1 MRFGIKEQ
9 IIMMEHENERM
20 SYSFEPSDE
29 SSGAQGYHQT
39 SYDPNYNQNEHK
51 NPKKKN
57 GVGGRMVALLV
68 AVALVASIGGSAL
81 TTVINNISRKN
92 EEANAKAKE
101 TMSAQTVE
109 PAQDDSQDTATE
121 NSSYSLEKSA
131 LPKSLSSNDTG
142 KSLTPKEVYAM
153 NVNATVGIA
162 TQITTNV
169 WGQVASASASGSG
182 FILTSD
188 GYVVTNNHV
197 VEGATSVTVKLYN
210 GDEYDA
216 EVIGTDEMNDVALLK
231 IDATGLQAVTI
242 GDSDQIEVGE
252 EVIAIGNPLGE
263 LTFTMTAGVVS
274 ALDREINTDGKPI
287 NMLQTD
293 VAINSGNSGGALF
306 DMNGNVIGITSAKY
320 SGSTSSGASIEGISF
335 AIPINDALR
344 VVYDLQQYGHVT
356 GRAYLGVTVK
366 DLDSTTAA
374 TYGLPTGPMIQS
386 VEAGGCAE
394 KAGLQQGDIIIA
406 GTAVGRVRVMTN
418 DKGRTVKTAG
428 PSQPVEI
435 TGLADV
441 PTPGDEFDAVTD
453 ERMARELVEQRRQA
467 AKDAA
472 AKLQQ
477 KVTLDNLFARMQEG
491 EMKELPLIVKAD
503 VQGSAEAVK
512 ASLEKISNEEVR
524 VRVIHTG
531 VGAINESDVLLAS
544 TSGAIIVGFNVR
556 ADAGAQASIARSN
569 VDIRYYRVI
578 YDAIDEI
585 ESAMKGMLA
594 PKYEEVVIGHAEV
607 RMTYKVSAI
616 GTIAGCMVKDGK
628 VTRDAQ
634 VRVLRD
640 NIVIHEGE
648 IGSLQRFKDA
658 VKEVTAGYECG
669 MSVVKFND
677 IKEGDIFECFAMQ
690 EIKR

>member
-1 MRFGIKEQ
+1 
-9 IIMMEHENERM
+9 MMEHENERM

-92 EEANAKAKE
+92 EEANAKAQE

-306 DMNGNVIGITSAKY
+306 NSYGEVVGITNAKY
-320 SGSTSSGASIEGISF
+320 SSSSSSGSASIDNIGF
-335 AIPINDALR
+335 AIPIN
-344 VVYDLQQYGHVT
+344 HVKNIIT
-356 GRAYLGVTVK
+356 SIIEKGYIVKPYIGVSVTTV
-366 DLDSTTAA
+366 SSEMVS
-374 TYGLPTGPMIQS
+374 YGLPQGAAVKAVSENSP
-386 VEAGGCAE
+386 AAE
-394 KAGLQQGDIIIA
+394 CGLKINDII
-406 GTAVGRVRVMTN
+406 TAING
-418 DKGRTVKTAG
+418 K
-428 PSQPVEI
+428 EI
-435 TGLADV
+435 TTSSELVKIVSASQ
-441 PTPGDEFDAVTD
+441 PGDEMTLTVYRQG
-453 ERMARELVEQRRQA
+453 EREQ
-467 AKDAA
+467 
-472 AKLQQ
+472 LTLTLTVGEQQ
-477 KVTLDNLFARMQEG
+477 KSAL
-491 EMKELPLIVKAD
+491 AD
-503 VQGSAEAVK
+503 PTSSSNQQQSSGSY
-512 ASLEKISNEEVR
+512 
-524 VRVIHTG
+524 G
-531 VGAINESDVLLAS
+531 
-544 TSGAIIVGFNVR
+544 GFPF
-556 ADAGAQASIARSN
+556 G
-569 VDIRYYRVI
+569 
-578 YDAIDEI
+578 
-585 ESAMKGMLA
+585 
-594 PKYEEVVIGHAEV
+594 
-607 RMTYKVSAI
+607 
-616 GTIAGCMVKDGK
+616 
-628 VTRDAQ
+628 
-634 VRVLRD
+634 
-640 NIVIHEGE
+640 
-648 IGSLQRFKDA
+648 F
-658 VKEVTAGYECG
+658 GYG
-669 MSVVKFND
+669 Y
-677 IKEGDIFECFAMQ
+677 GG
-690 EIKR
+690 

>member
-1 MRFGIKEQ
+1 
-9 IIMMEHENERM
+9 MMEHENERM
-20 SYSFEPSDE
+20 NYSFESMDNSNGSE
-29 SSGAQGYHQT
+29 GYRQS
-39 SYDPNYNQNEHK
+39 SYDGSYRPNQEQDHNSN
-51 NPKKKN
+51 KKKN
-57 GVGGRMVALLV
+57 GIGGRMIALLV

-81 TTVINNISRKN
+81 TSVINSISRKN
-92 EEANAKAKE
+92 EEANAKAAE
-101 TMSAQTVE
+101 TMSSQTVE
-109 PAQDDSQDTATE
+109 PAQDAQDGAQDTQSE
-121 NSSYSLEKSA
+121 NSSYALEKSQ
-131 LPKSLSSNDTG
+131 LPTSLSSNDTG

-153 NVNATVGIA
+153 NVNACVGIA

-216 EVIGTDEMNDVALLK
+216 EIVGTDEMNDVALLK
-231 IDATGLQAVTI
+231 IDATGLQTVTI

-374 TYGLPTGPMIQS
+374 TYGLPSGPMIQS

-394 KAGLQQGDIIIA
+394 KAGLQQGDIIIGFNGA
-406 GTAVGRVRVMTN
+406 EISSYTDLVAALNKCHSGDTATIKVFRSGAEVDAT
-418 DKGRTVKTAG
+418 
-428 PSQPVEI
+428 I
-435 TGLADV
+435 TL
-441 PTPGDEFDAVTD
+441 DERPTD
-453 ERMARELVEQRRQA
+453 EEVASQQQA
-467 AKDAA
+467 AQD
-472 AKLQQ
+472 QQ
-477 KVTLDNLFARMQEG
+477 QSQNGQS
-491 EMKELPLIVKAD
+491 
-503 VQGSAEAVK
+503 GSG
-512 ASLEKISNEEVR
+512 SNSNGSNGYSYGYGNVNPFEYFQ
-524 VRVIHTG
+524 IP
-531 VGAINESDVLLAS
+531 
-544 TSGAIIVGFNVR
+544 GFGN
-556 ADAGAQASIARSN
+556 
-569 VDIRYYRVI
+569 
-578 YDAIDEI
+578 
-585 ESAMKGMLA
+585 
-594 PKYEEVVIGHAEV
+594 
-607 RMTYKVSAI
+607 
-616 GTIAGCMVKDGK
+616 
-628 VTRDAQ
+628 
-634 VRVLRD
+634 
-640 NIVIHEGE
+640 
-648 IGSLQRFKDA
+648 
-658 VKEVTAGYECG
+658 
-669 MSVVKFND
+669 
-677 IKEGDIFECFAMQ
+677 
-690 EIKR
+690 

>member
-306 DMNGNVIGITSAKY
+306 NSYGEVVGITNAKY
-320 SGSTSSGASIEGISF
+320 SSSSSSGSASIDNIGF
-335 AIPINDALR
+335 AIPIN
-344 VVYDLQQYGHVT
+344 HVKNIIT
-356 GRAYLGVTVK
+356 SIIEKGYIVKPYIGVSVTTV
-366 DLDSTTAA
+366 SSEMVS
-374 TYGLPTGPMIQS
+374 YGLPQGAAVKAVSENNP
-386 VEAGGCAE
+386 AAE
-394 KAGLQQGDIIIA
+394 CGLKINDII
-406 GTAVGRVRVMTN
+406 TAINGE
-418 DKGRTVKTAG
+418 
-428 PSQPVEI
+428 EI
-435 TGLADV
+435 TTSSELVKIVSASQ
-441 PTPGDEFDAVTD
+441 PGDEMTLTVYRQG
-453 ERMARELVEQRRQA
+453 ESEQ
-467 AKDAA
+467 
-472 AKLQQ
+472 LTLTLTVGEQQ
-477 KVTLDNLFARMQEG
+477 KSAL
-491 EMKELPLIVKAD
+491 AD
-503 VQGSAEAVK
+503 PTSSSNQQQSSGSY
-512 ASLEKISNEEVR
+512 
-524 VRVIHTG
+524 G
-531 VGAINESDVLLAS
+531 
-544 TSGAIIVGFNVR
+544 GFPF
-556 ADAGAQASIARSN
+556 G
-569 VDIRYYRVI
+569 
-578 YDAIDEI
+578 
-585 ESAMKGMLA
+585 
-594 PKYEEVVIGHAEV
+594 
-607 RMTYKVSAI
+607 
-616 GTIAGCMVKDGK
+616 
-628 VTRDAQ
+628 
-634 VRVLRD
+634 
-640 NIVIHEGE
+640 
-648 IGSLQRFKDA
+648 F
-658 VKEVTAGYECG
+658 GYG
-669 MSVVKFND
+669 Y
-677 IKEGDIFECFAMQ
+677 GG
-690 EIKR
+690 

>member
-1 MRFGIKEQ
+1 
-9 IIMMEHENERM
+9 MMEHENERM

-320 SGSTSSGASIEGISF
+320 SGSTSSGASIE
-335 AIPINDALR
+335 
-344 VVYDLQQYGHVT
+344 V
-356 GRAYLGVTVK
+356 
-366 DLDSTTAA
+366 
-374 TYGLPTGPMIQS
+374 
-386 VEAGGCAE
+386 
-394 KAGLQQGDIIIA
+394 
-406 GTAVGRVRVMTN
+406 
-418 DKGRTVKTAG
+418 
-428 PSQPVEI
+428 
-435 TGLADV
+435 
-441 PTPGDEFDAVTD
+441 
-453 ERMARELVEQRRQA
+453 
-467 AKDAA
+467 
-472 AKLQQ
+472 
-477 KVTLDNLFARMQEG
+477 
-491 EMKELPLIVKAD
+491 
-503 VQGSAEAVK
+503 
-512 ASLEKISNEEVR
+512 
-524 VRVIHTG
+524 
-531 VGAINESDVLLAS
+531 
-544 TSGAIIVGFNVR
+544 
-556 ADAGAQASIARSN
+556 
-569 VDIRYYRVI
+569 
-578 YDAIDEI
+578 
-585 ESAMKGMLA
+585 
-594 PKYEEVVIGHAEV
+594 
-607 RMTYKVSAI
+607 
-616 GTIAGCMVKDGK
+616 
-628 VTRDAQ
+628 
-634 VRVLRD
+634 
-640 NIVIHEGE
+640 
-648 IGSLQRFKDA
+648 
-658 VKEVTAGYECG
+658 
-669 MSVVKFND
+669 
-677 IKEGDIFECFAMQ
+677 
-690 EIKR
+690 